1 MKAILENLVRSPKFL
16 DYVDELNEFRRCED
30 AARRRFR
37 ETRDEDVRA
46 EFINGEVITQMSS
59 RDRHM
64 LSVKFIAALVD
75 LFVRSRKRGAVR
87 VEQALTEFPRNDYVP
102 DICFWP
108 SAKSVH
114 FTGETTH
121 YPVPDFICEVLSPIT
136 ESRDRGVKFEDYAA
150 HGVSE
155 YWIVDADRRVIE
167 QYIARDGVYILA
179 GAFSE
184 GSIRSTVIAGFEMQ
198 VTAAFDDETNLEA
211 QRKILA
217 P

>member
-37 ETRDEDVRA
+37 ETLDEDVRA

-64 LSVKFIAALVD
+64 LSVDYIAALVK

-87 VEQALTEFPRNDYVP
+87 VEQALTEFPRNDYAP
-102 DICFWP
+102 DICFW
-108 SAKSVH
+108 STAKSLH
-114 FTGETTH
+114 FTGETML
-121 YPVPDFICEVLSPIT
+121 YPVPDFICEVLLPST
-136 ESRDRGVKFEDYAA
+136 EGRDRGVKFEDYAA

-155 YWIVDADRRVIE
+155 YWIVDADRRTIE
-167 QYIARDGVYILA
+167 QYISRDGIYQLA
-179 GAFSE
+179 GKFTE
-184 GSIRSTVIAGFEMQ
+184 GLICSTVIGGFEMP
-198 VTAAFDDETNLEA
+198 VAAAFDDETNLEA
-211 QRKILA
+211 QRKLLT
-217 P
+217 